1 MVGVSYHELTA
12 GTKKDER
19 YSAGQRKQFLVL
31 CVIGVAVCANA
42 FINAGLLEPV
52 VIRDDGIYPGGEF
65 VHKVLEE
72 RDFAT
77 TGGIWR
83 RISKDL
89 QPKIEGA
96 PELDFED
103 DSAMIKFD
111 DSLYA
116 VYVDDFTNGFGRYFS
131 GILIDGSQSELKNR
145 LLETNVNTDIHEK
158 NRDDKSAENRFLRLK
173 YEVGD
178 LPSVRA
184 AVATFPFT
192 DGFVSALLHNYK
204 VFPALSEYAKKDL
217 GLKSNI
223 VVSTTCN
230 RELKLCNHYV
240 PMIENDKFF
249 LNQPKTEEYLKTLG
263 EKNKDKKKFDVMVKG
278 LKRMFGF

>member
-1 MVGVSYHELTA
+1 MHSQGG
-12 GTKKDER
+12 GTNLIR
-19 YSAGQRKQFLVL
+19 S
-31 CVIGVAVCANA
+31 
-42 FINAGLLEPV
+42 FISNY
-52 VIRDDGIYPGGEF
+52 RDY
-65 VHKVLEE
+65 
-72 RDFAT
+72 AT

-89 QPKIEGA
+89 QPKIES
-96 PELDFED
+96 ELNLGGGTE
-103 DSAMIKFD
+103 SSEIKFD

-116 VYVDDFTNGFGRYFS
+116 VYVDNFTSGWGRYFS
-131 GILIDGSQSELKNR
+131 GILIDQSQSELKER
-145 LLETNVNTDIHEK
+145 LLETNANTDIHEQ
-158 NRDDKSAENRFLRLK
+158 NRDDKSAENKFLRLK

-204 VFPALSEYAKKDL
+204 VLPALSRYAKKNF
-217 GLKSNI
+217 GPESNI

-230 RELKLCNHYV
+230 RELKLCNHYM
-240 PMIENDKFF
+240 PMIEGDKFY
-249 LNQPKTEEYLKTLG
+249 LNQPHTDEYMKNLAK
-263 EKNKDKKKFDVMVKG
+263 KNKDKKKFDVMLKG